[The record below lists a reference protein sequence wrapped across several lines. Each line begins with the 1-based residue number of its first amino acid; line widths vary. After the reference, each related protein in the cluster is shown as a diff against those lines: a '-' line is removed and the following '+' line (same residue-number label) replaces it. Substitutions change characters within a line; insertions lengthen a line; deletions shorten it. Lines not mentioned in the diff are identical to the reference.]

1 LTIALECNNNCKHDQ
16 GGSLMIGIAVL
27 GCGRIGAIHAA
38 NNAAHPRAR
47 PEGRAVKI
55 SEGV

>member
-1 LTIALECNNNCKHDQ
+1 
-16 GGSLMIGIAVL
+16 MIGIAVL